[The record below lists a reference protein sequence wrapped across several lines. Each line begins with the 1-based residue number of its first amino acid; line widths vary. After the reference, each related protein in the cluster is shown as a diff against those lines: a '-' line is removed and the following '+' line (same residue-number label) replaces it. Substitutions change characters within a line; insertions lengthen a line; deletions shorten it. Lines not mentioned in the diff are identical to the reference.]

1 MTNPGTFYSGDDQW
15 RTPSEPTWSSDNP
28 APYQPPYY
36 LTMSVGE
43 SDPAFTL
50 YSTYIPSGADAPN
63 VLYGYLSVNADAGS
77 TAGEVSESVGQ
88 LTLQQLPKDQSVP
101 GPGQMQNNFNT
112 DNAISVE
119 LNILERG
126 ATEVM
131 RGDPHGACRR
141 RTALRPAGV
150 PALDRFDLVPCA
162 SQDPGGIR

>member
-1 MTNPGTFYSGDDQW
+1 MEQRQPA
-15 RTPSEPTWSSDNP
+15 

-77 TAGEVSESVGQ
+77 TAGEVSESYGQ

-119 LNILERG
+119 LNISSNG
-126 ATEVM
+126 V
-131 RGDPHGACRR
+131 
-141 RTALRPAGV
+141 RP
-150 PALDRFDLVPCA
+150 R
-162 SQDPGGIR
+162 S